1 MKLRTKGYPC
11 AVRPLIFLV
20 LLALLFFSCASDPY
34 AKVDD
39 AVYKADY
46 PQGAAILEKDK
57 KKIYRDPILYY
68 LDKGM
73 IAHYAQEYYDSI
85 NLLQEGE
92 RAIEE
97 AFTKSVT
104 QEIGSYILND
114 KTKEYAGEDYE
125 DIYIN
130 AFNALNYYHNRNIED
145 ALVEI
150 RQMNNKLEFLSSKYG
165 EIITGL
171 QSKALETGGSIPPN
185 PEASTRF
192 SNSALARYL
201 GMLFYRGEG
210 NYDDAGI
217 DRDQLKVA
225 FANAPHI
232 YAYPL
237 PASVDEELD
246 IPPGKARLNVIGFG
260 GLSPVK
266 TQEEIRIPLPNV
278 RYIKVALPVMVHRPS
293 RVGRVEVVLDNGNTF
308 NLELLEDMEAIA
320 RETFKEKINMIYLK
334 SIIRATLKATT
345 SSALDIAADHVEDT
359 TTSLILSALSIGT
372 QVFAEASEQADLRLS
387 RYFPAKAYIGGI
399 TLDPGVYSLK
409 VHYYAANGRLIASY
423 KHDNVTVRED
433 TLNLV
438 EAVCLK

>member
-1 MKLRTKGYPC
+1 M
-11 AVRPLIFLV
+11 
-20 LLALLFFSCASDPY
+20 
-34 AKVDD
+34 
-39 AVYKADY
+39 
-46 PQGAAILEKDK
+46 
-57 KKIYRDPILYY
+57 
-68 LDKGM
+68 
-73 IAHYAQEYYDSI
+73 
-85 NLLQEGE
+85 
-92 RAIEE
+92 
-97 AFTKSVT
+97 
-104 QEIGSYILND
+104 
-114 KTKEYAGEDYE
+114 
-125 DIYIN
+125 
-130 AFNALNYYHNRNIED
+130 
-145 ALVEI
+145 
-150 RQMNNKLEFLSSKYG
+150 
-165 EIITGL
+165 
-171 QSKALETGGSIPPN
+171 
-185 PEASTRF
+185 
-192 SNSALARYL
+192 
-201 GMLFYRGEG
+201 
-210 NYDDAGI
+210 
-217 DRDQLKVA
+217 
-225 FANAPHI
+225 
-232 YAYPL
+232 